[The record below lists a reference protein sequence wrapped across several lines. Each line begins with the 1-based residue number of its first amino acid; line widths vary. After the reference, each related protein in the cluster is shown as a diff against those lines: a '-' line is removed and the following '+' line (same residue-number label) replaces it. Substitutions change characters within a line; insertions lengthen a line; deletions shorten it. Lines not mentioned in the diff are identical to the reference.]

1 MLSLQVVSPSPHP
14 SHISFPISISISIP
28 IPFSFPILA
37 ARCSL
42 VVCLVS
48 LWHLNLTCL
57 LGVSVAVLES
67 AVFSLQSSRR
77 IQSTVC
83 ILHCALAVQSTK
95 CISASSMHLLC
106 LPVSLPLSLCLS
118 LPDQAFDRA
127 HTISF
132 FQCSLPCVRC
142 NVCFCLFESQLKLF
156 CTISARSS
164 NLIGVWPLQL

>member
-1 MLSLQVVSPSPHP
+1 MLSLQVVFPPPPIPHIFPLPFQFQSQFQSHSHSPFSLLARCLPR
-14 SHISFPISISISIP
+14 FPLALELDVPVGSISRSP
-28 IPFSFPILA
+28 
-37 ARCSL
+37 R
-42 VVCLVS
+42 VY
-48 LWHLNLTCL
+48 
-57 LGVSVAVLES
+57 
-67 AVFSLQSSRR
+67 SLQSSRR

-118 LPDQAFDRA
+118 LPDRAFDRA